1 MNSHDPK
8 KDHTSGSNRDQSAY
22 GYRPSDGQGYTNP
35 DGSHGYVYGPGPTS
49 DEKKT
54 RRYRGAVIALS
65 VVLVTILLSVCC
77 LVGVY
82 MAAQVPDAP
91 KPPVTD
97 ETETSPGTSSGL
109 VIDGTETGSEAVSP
123 EETLPDR
130 PAENPPPLVDPGSD
144 ETAPP
149 IASINKLP
157 PKREDRDG
165 DGVAEIET
173 DEDGQVLTSADKS
186 TLTVATVVNRVA
198 ASVVEI
204 ITDATAQVDRAHQQ
218 PALGAGSGIIV
229 SREGFIVTNYHV
241 IEGARS
247 ITVRLSN
254 GKEFSA
260 KLVGIDTETD
270 IAVLWVDARNSELT
284 VATLGASFDLVV
296 GEDILSIGNPLGSL
310 GGTVTEGMVAATARH
325 INVGGSVIPLLQIS
339 APVSLGNSG
348 GGLFNMAGELIGIVN
363 TRIAQTEIAGLSFAV
378 PVDTAYEI
386 ITQIIDWGYI
396 KGRPALGFEVV
407 DVTSV
412 QTAMRYFDSFYTGV
426 YVYDHGHDTVKYGDL
441 ILSVDGVKITSAA
454 QLTEMIEG
462 KSVGDT
468 MAFEIYRDREK
479 RTVTVT
485 VGEKKS

>member
-1 MNSHDPK
+1 MNQHDPM
-8 KDHTSGSNRDQSAY
+8 KDNTSGNDRDKNAFD
-22 GYRPSDGQGYTNP
+22 YRPSDGQGYTNP
-35 DGSHGYVYGPGPTS
+35 DGSHGYVYYPDQS
-49 DEKKT
+49 RAEKKT

-65 VVLVTILLSVCC
+65 VILVTLLLSLCC
-77 LVGVY
+77 LAGVY
-82 MAAQVPDAP
+82 MAARVPDVP
-91 KPPVTD
+91 RPPETD
-97 ETETSPGTSSGL
+97 EDETSPGTSGGL
-109 VIDGTETGSEAVSP
+109 VIDGNETDSEAVSP

-130 PAENPPPLVDPGSD
+130 PVETPPPLVDPGSD

-157 PKREDRDG
+157 PKREDKDG

-204 ITDATAQVDRAHQQ
+204 TTDTATRSDHASHYVTA
-218 PALGAGSGIIV
+218 GAGSGVIV
-229 SREGFIVTNYHV
+229 SQEGFIITNYHV

-254 GKEFSA
+254 GKEFTA
-260 KLVGIDTETD
+260 KLVGIDARTD
-270 IAVLWVDARNSELT
+270 IAVLWIDALNYELT

-296 GEDILSIGNPLGSL
+296 GEDILSIGNSL
-310 GGTVTEGMVAATARH
+310 GGTVTEGMVAATARE
-325 INVGGSVIPLLQIS
+325 INVGGSVMTLLRIS
-339 APVSLGNSG
+339 APVSPGNSG
-348 GGLFNMAGELIGIVN
+348 GGLFNMAGELVGIVN
-363 TRIAQTEIAGLSFAV
+363 AKVADAEIAGLSFAI
-378 PVDTAYEI
+378 PVDTVYEI
-386 ITQIIDWGYI
+386 MTKIIDDGYI

-426 YVYDHGHDTVKYGDL
+426 YVYDHSHDVVKYGDL
-441 ILSVDGVKITSAA
+441 ILSVDGVKIGTAA

-468 MAFEIYRDREK
+468 MELVVYREREK

-485 VGEKKS
+485 VGEEKP